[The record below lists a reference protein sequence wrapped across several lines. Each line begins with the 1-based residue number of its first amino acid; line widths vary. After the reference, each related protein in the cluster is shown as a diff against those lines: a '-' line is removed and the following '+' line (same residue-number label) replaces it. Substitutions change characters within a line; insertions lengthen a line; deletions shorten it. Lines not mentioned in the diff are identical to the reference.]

1 LVPPKNLFL
10 PPKLYSENKVN
21 QTKEEESMKKILAFV
36 LMGLL
41 VFSSALTVYAKP
53 EKAKHELKIKTETK
67 LEAKR
72 ETKNQLE
79 VQTQTRFEPK
89 VKFDEFKAKVSV
101 NGKEIKFDVP
111 PVIKEGRTLIP
122 VRAVMNGLGAKVEWD
137 QATNT
142 LTITKGDITI
152 QFILGES
159 KVLVNGKEVSLDVP
173 AMEISNGTF
182 VPIRFISEILGE
194 KINYDEKTGD
204 IEIEE
209 NDQAEIE
216 NNSDETTVSQ
226 DVYGN
231 TNETVTN
238 SVYGTDGEVEGND

>member
-1 LVPPKNLFL
+1 MVPPKNLFL

-21 QTKEEESMKKILAFV
+21 QTKEEESMKKILALV

-67 LEAKR
+67 
-72 ETKNQLE
+72 NQLE
-79 VQTQTRFEPK
+79 VQTQARFEPK

-142 LTITKGDITI
+142 ITITKGDITI

-173 AMEISNGTF
+173 AMEISDRTF